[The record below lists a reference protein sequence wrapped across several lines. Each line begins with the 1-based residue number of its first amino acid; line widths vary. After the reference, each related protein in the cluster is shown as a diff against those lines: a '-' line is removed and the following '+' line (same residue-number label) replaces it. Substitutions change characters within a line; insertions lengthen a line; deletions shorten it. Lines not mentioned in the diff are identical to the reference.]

1 MREPPPLAKKMTNL
15 LDSYLLFRIKARRD
29 PEAFA
34 QLYDRYVEQ
43 IYRFVFLKLPTAEEA
58 QDVTSETFTRVWGYL
73 IEQKEIINFRALLYR
88 IARNLI
94 ADHYR
99 KAQDD
104 LSIQAVT
111 FSEDSTSTLMQDLG
125 DAGQNAELMAARAEI
140 ALISSKLERLKEGY
154 RDVLMLRLI
163 DQLPFA
169 VIAEILDKKV
179 GHVRVV
185 YHRALKAL
193 QELDQPNS

>member
-1 MREPPPLAKKMTNL
+1 MTNL

-73 IEQKEIINFRALLYR
+73 QDQKEIKNFRALLYR

-104 LSIQAVT
+104 VSYDVVTLSD
-111 FSEDSTSTLMQDLG
+111 DSTSSYTQDIS
-125 DAGQNAELMAARAEI
+125 DSGQDAELMAARAEI
-140 ALISSKLERLKEGY
+140 ALVTSKLERLKEGY

-163 DQLPFA
+163 DQLPFS
-169 VIAEILDKKV
+169 VIAEVLDKKA
-179 GHVRVV
+179 GNVRVI

-193 QELDQPNS
+193 QELDSSIL